1 MVSAFNINVEIS
13 CCHITVTRVC
23 ANLEAPHVA
32 YGSSISYKNYTEKE
46 YSQTNQHYD
55 HLVLVLYCALLAM
68 AQTIKERKNLETVMK
83 ADPELAEILNQ
94 LSELDQ
100 EDLVQVR
107 KPHSQPSGKILELK
121 SKQQLRDRPLI
132 SLLILSEFKRID

>member
-1 MVSAFNINVEIS
+1 
-13 CCHITVTRVC
+13 
-23 ANLEAPHVA
+23 
-32 YGSSISYKNYTEKE
+32 
-46 YSQTNQHYD
+46 
-55 HLVLVLYCALLAM
+55 M

-107 KPHSQPSGKILELK
+107 KPHS
-121 SKQQLRDRPLI
+121 
-132 SLLILSEFKRID
+132 

>member
-1 MVSAFNINVEIS
+1 
-13 CCHITVTRVC
+13 
-23 ANLEAPHVA
+23 
-32 YGSSISYKNYTEKE
+32 
-46 YSQTNQHYD
+46 
-55 HLVLVLYCALLAM
+55 M

-107 KPHSQPSGKILELK
+107 KSYS
-121 SKQQLRDRPLI
+121 
-132 SLLILSEFKRID
+132 

>member
-1 MVSAFNINVEIS
+1 MVIF
-13 CCHITVTRVC
+13 
-23 ANLEAPHVA
+23 
-32 YGSSISYKNYTEKE
+32 
-46 YSQTNQHYD
+46 
-55 HLVLVLYCALLAM
+55 LVLYCTLLAM

-107 KPHSQPSGKILELK
+107 KSYS
-121 SKQQLRDRPLI
+121 
-132 SLLILSEFKRID
+132 